1 MSAILSLRDLAEER
15 LALDDLLA
23 MDEGEE
29 TPEAEALAMELAA
42 QMVRKADAF
51 GSYVREREATAA
63 AIADEINR
71 LTVRRKAITHATER
85 LMRYAQ
91 MALEVMD
98 RPRIEGTL
106 FTLAL
111 QKNPPAVMIDP
122 DTVLPPEYVRVVPE
136 SRAPDKTAIRDALK
150 RGDSVPGC
158 RLESTTTLRIK

>member
-106 FTLAL
+106 FTLAI
-111 QKNPPAVMIDP
+111 QKNPPSVMIDP
-122 DTVLPPEYVRVVPE
+122 DAVLPPEYVRVVPE
-136 SRAPDKTAIRDALK
+136 SRAPDKKAIGDALK
-150 RGDSVPGC
+150 RGDEVPGC